1 VSAPPDYEFDRR
13 PHGGKV
19 GSNIDRIGDEQ
30 QPDQDE
36 HEGLGK
42 DISDILRQA
51 AAGHPADLR
60 ADKLNGSHQ
69 RIGQDHRPEH
79 IEAELGSRLGIR
91 GNTAWIIVSS
101 SRDEARAE
109 LLEKGDFA

>member
-1 VSAPPDYEFDRR
+1 MTAPPDHEFDRR
-13 PHGGKV
+13 PHGCKI

-36 HEGLGK
+36 NKRLGE
-42 DISDILRQA
+42 DIPDILRQA
-51 AAGHPADLR
+51 ATGHPTDLR

-79 IEAELGSRLGIR
+79 IEAELGPRLGIC
-91 GNTAWIIVSS
+91 GDSAWIIVSG
-101 SRDEARAE
+101 SRHEAGAE
-109 LLEKGDFA
+109 LLEKCCFA